1 MKNSINYSQRKYV
14 MRKYF
19 KRNYAMSFIHVL
31 PIYVLL
37 FGLAICQDPPDPPDA
52 VTKVGTSAANWLKIE
67 SGTRGIAMGGSQVA
81 SGRGISGA
89 YYNPASIAFIEA
101 SEVYYSKS
109 NYLAGITHNSLGYG
123 AKLSPVDYFGIH
135 LFYLDSGDIE
145 RTTELFPDG
154 MDEYYNVTDLSF
166 RMVYGRQLT
175 DRLRVGASIKYIREV
190 IYTMQMQSFVFD
202 LGSNFNT
209 GIYGIKLGMSVNNF
223 GPDVRF
229 TGEGLEKVVPDSTDI
244 SGKLSKIT
252 QKFSVPL
259 VFRLGIQ
266 KYLIGEDEE
275 SIDRLSV
282 SIDAINPIDYTVYG
296 GVGAEYAWN
305 NMAFIRAGTHFLH
318 DTAGLSLGGG
328 LKWSM
333 IAVDYAYVN
342 YGVLKETHQFGIS
355 LDF

>member
-1 MKNSINYSQRKYV
+1 MKNFINYSQRKYL
-14 MRKYF
+14 
-19 KRNYAMSFIHVL
+19 KRNYVMSFIYVL

-37 FGLAICQDPPDPPDA
+37 FGIAICQDPPDPPDA

-67 SGTRGIAMGGSQVA
+67 SGTRGIAMGGSQAA
-81 SGRGISGA
+81 SGRGMSGV
-89 YYNPASIAFIEA
+89 YYNPASLAFIES

-109 NYLAGITHNSLGYG
+109 NYLAGITHNTIGYG
-123 AKLSPVDYFGIH
+123 TRLTPTDYFGLH
-135 LFYLDSGDIE
+135 LFYLDSGE
-145 RTTELFPDG
+145 MEVTTVPSPNGTGEMFSV
-154 MDEYYNVTDLSF
+154 MDLSL
-166 RMVYGRQLT
+166 RLIYGKQLT
-175 DRLRVGASIKYIREV
+175 DRLRIGASIKYIREV

-355 LDF
+355 LNF

>member
-1 MKNSINYSQRKYV
+1 MKNSIINNQDKYVKRNYV
-14 MRKYF
+14 MRLFY
-19 KRNYAMSFIHVL
+19 VL
-31 PIYVLL
+31 TIYVLL
-37 FGLAICQDPPDPPDA
+37 SSIVICQDPPDPPDA
-52 VTKVGTSAANWLKIE
+52 VTKVGTSAANWLKVE

-89 YYNPASIAFIEA
+89 YYNPASIAFIEG

-109 NYLAGITHNSLGYG
+109 NYLAGITHNTIGYG
-123 AKLSPVDYFGIH
+123 TRLTPTDYFALH
-135 LFYLDSGDIE
+135 LFYLDSGDMKV
-145 RTTELFPDG
+145 TTVPSPNGTGEMF
-154 MDEYYNVTDLSF
+154 NVLDISL
-166 RMVYGRQLT
+166 RLIYGKQLT
-175 DRLRVGASIKYIREV
+175 DRLRIGGSIKYIREE

-209 GIYGIKLGMSVNNF
+209 GIYGLKLGMSVSNF

-229 TGEGLEKVVPDSTDI
+229 TGEGLQVEVDPTDDI
-244 SGKLSKIT
+244 SGFQQKIT

-275 SIDRLSV
+275 SINRFTV
-282 SIDAINPIDYTVYG
+282 SADAINPIDYTVYVG
-296 GVGAEYAWN
+296 IGAEYSWN
-305 NMAFIRAGTHFLH
+305 NMAFIRGGTHLFH

-333 IAVDYAYVN
+333 VAVDYAYVN
-342 YGVLKETHQFGIS
+342 YGILKETHQFGIS
-355 LDF
+355 LNF